1 MKFLLLTFVLSL
13 SLNSFAQQGPT
24 EICPFDSMAQKVT
37 PDQEVANPANPT
49 ATESKNI

>member
-24 EICPFDSMAQKVT
+24 EICPFDSTAQKVT
-37 PDQEVANPANPT
+37 PGQSGEPEDSAKPAT
-49 ATESKNI
+49 QSI

>member
-13 SLNSFAQQGPT
+13 SLNSFAEIAST
-24 EICPFDSMAQKVT
+24 ENCPFDSTAQKVT